1 MPASARTA
9 SIEVVERQ
17 LELGG
22 HVARMLGVAVG
33 VHRVLSAAQELPA
46 VPLDQLR
53 LVEPQLERPRHGVDR
68 RSFQGIS
75 LPSGPSKLAASK
87 WLRHQ
92 WRRRNGRCGTQSA
105 THRTT
110 SGPSVTDD
118 SQAAVCVKV
127 QSRAVSADQSSPA
140 SERRARL
147 HAGPATD
154 TTTGAPGGASARV
167 ERSPEVGSPGA
178 SQPPAPTDPG
188 VTVSRHRAPL
198 TGLRTRGTTA
208 SARTGR
214 ALVR

>member
-1 MPASARTA
+1 MSPGCWALPSASTA
-9 SIEVVERQ
+9 SCPPHKSCRRCPSISCAWSNPNLSDHDTGLIDVRS
-17 LELGG
+17 
-22 HVARMLGVAVG
+22 
-33 VHRVLSAAQELPA
+33 RVS
-46 VPLDQLR
+46 
-53 LVEPQLERPRHGVDR
+53 H
-68 RSFQGIS
+68 S
-75 LPSGPSKLAASK
+75 LPVHQSSPLPNGSDISGGDATAGAALS
-87 WLRHQ
+87 
-92 WRRRNGRCGTQSA
+92 RR
-105 THRTT
+105 HRTT